1 MIDARKIYKQML
13 KLPPPWEVS
22 KVEVN
27 EDTQEVKV
35 YIEYTDEEGACPQ
48 TGEICKI
55 HSRRERCWRH
65 LDTMEYKTII
75 CCRLPRVKN
84 SFGEYHDIAV
94 DWAEPGF
101 SHTNKFE
108 NKCIVVLQKTH
119 CQLSAS
125 HIMKISDDKMCG
137 IMHKAVN
144 RGLSRGDLTR
154 QPVEALSIDEKS
166 YGKGQHYIS
175 VLTDATNGRVL
186 DVAAGRLEEDATAL
200 IQKVFSH
207 EQLLN
212 IKHVC
217 CDMWADYIKA
227 LKKTVLMPNWYM
239 TSFM

>member
-1 MIDARKIYKQML
+1 MIDARKIFEQML

-35 YIEYTDEEGACPQ
+35 YIEYGDEEAACPQ

-55 HSRRERCWRH
+55 YDRRERCWRH
-65 LDTMEYKTII
+65 LDTMEYKTLI

-94 DWAEPGF
+94 DWAEPSF
-101 SHTNKFE
+101 SHTYKFE

-119 CQLSAS
+119 CQQSAA

-144 RGLSRGDLTR
+144 RGLSRRDLTK
-154 QPVEALSIDEKS
+154 QPVEAISIDEKS

-186 DVAAGRLEEDATAL
+186 DVAPGRLEEDATAL
-200 IQKVFSH
+200 IQKVFNT
-207 EQLLN
+207 EQLSN
-212 IKHVC
+212 IKKVC
-217 CDMWADYIKA
+217 CDMWLDYIKA
-227 LKKTVLMPNWYM
+227 LKKTVLMLNWCM
-239 TSFM
+239 ISFT

>member
-1 MIDARKIYKQML
+1 MIDARKIYEQML
-13 KLPPPWEVS
+13 KLPSPWEVS

-27 EDTQEVKV
+27 EAGQEVKV
-35 YIEYTDEEGACPQ
+35 YIEYEDEEGACPQ

-55 HSRRERCWRH
+55 YDRRERCWRH
-65 LDTMEYKTII
+65 LDTMDYKTMI

-101 SHTNKFE
+101 SHTHKFE

-217 CDMWADYIKA
+217 CDMLADYIKA